1 MGAMTERK
9 FLALIKSRGF
19 SIRRTSRGHY
29 RLVDPNGSSTPTVFA
44 IGHGSNRGMVESS
57 YVKKV
62 LQEIL
67 KWSSDEHIGN

>member
-1 MGAMTERK
+1 MAAMTERK

-19 SIRRTSRGHY
+19 SIRRTSSGHF
-29 RLVDPNGSSTPTVFA
+29 RLVDPNGKTTATVFA
-44 IGHGSNRGMVESS
+44 VGHGSNKGMVESA

-67 KWSSDEHIGN
+67 KWSPDE